1 MSCFQSGRRVAM
13 FACLGYIVP
22 EYFRWPGYL
31 SPEKGIKFAD
41 VPAGLAA
48 VSKVPLE
55 GWAQIALFL
64 GHYEGYF
71 WRQDAKRAPGDYEGD
86 SEVVKESM
94 SFSLPEMVT

>member
-1 MSCFQSGRRVAM
+1 M

-71 WRQDAKRAPGDYEGD
+71 WRQDAKRAPGDYEGGELKYD
-86 SEVVKESM
+86 IMLQVIL
-94 SFSLPEMVT
+94 SLALLHAYSGYRNL